1 MVDNDRQRLR
11 FLPFSK
17 QDDMSK
23 ERFDETDI
31 ADAIMGVP
39 RASFEVEGKR
49 YSLYPLTL
57 GKALYL
63 ARFYR
68 DLELN
73 AAMMKEDK
81 VSAYLMAAF
90 SHKETACRIIAIHCA
105 DGAEEATG
113 EAVETMTRLFVD
125 KMDTA
130 DIAKFLCLVEN
141 EGDPAE
147 YIKYLKI
154 DEDDEW
160 RKKAIKA
167 KSGKGT
173 LVFGGKSIYG
183 TMIDNACQRYGWSFD
198 YVVWGISLLNLRLLL
213 ADSIT
218 TIYLSE
224 EEMKRARI
232 PEDRTYLKAEDP
244 RVREMLMANKWD

>member
-1 MVDNDRQRLR
+1 MTGRGFDFCLFQ
-11 FLPFSK
+11 K

-49 YSLYPLTL
+49 YNLYPLTL

-68 DLELN
+68 DLGLN
-73 AAMMKEDK
+73 ATQMKSDN

-105 DGAEEATG
+105 NRAEDVTG
-113 EAVETMTRLFVD
+113 EAVETMTNLFVE

-141 EGDPAE
+141 EGDPTE

-154 DEDDEW
+154 DEDDVW

-183 TMIDNACQRYGWSFD
+183 TMIDNACQRYGWTFE
-198 YVVWGISLLNLRLLL
+198 YVVWGISVLNLRLLL

-218 TIYLSE
+218 TMYLSD
-224 EEMKRARI
+224 EEMKKARI

-244 RVREMLMANKWD
+244 KVREMLMANKWD

>member
-1 MVDNDRQRLR
+1 
-11 FLPFSK
+11 
-17 QDDMSK
+17 MSK

-105 DGAEEATG
+105 DGAEAATG